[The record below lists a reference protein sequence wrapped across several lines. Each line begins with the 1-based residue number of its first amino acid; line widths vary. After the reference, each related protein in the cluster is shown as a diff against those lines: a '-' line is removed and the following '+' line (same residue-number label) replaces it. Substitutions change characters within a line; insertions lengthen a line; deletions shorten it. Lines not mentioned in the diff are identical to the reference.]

1 MRGPLLY
8 LCPLSSSQTSLYPLP
23 IPTHSRTQHRRH
35 TDERE
40 HMSIHDFFFPGEL
53 RVCTRFECL
62 FHSVPVGKVFSR
74 AQCTN
79 MELSREA

>member
-1 MRGPLLY
+1 MRGST
-8 LCPLSSSQTSLYPLP
+8 CQFM
-23 IPTHSRTQHRRH
+23 I
-35 TDERE
+35 
-40 HMSIHDFFFPGEL
+40 FFFSGEL

-62 FHSVPVGKVFSR
+62 FHSVPVGKVFRR